1 MNYYE
6 LLGVSKDSTE
16 NELKKQYRSLS
27 YKFHPDR
34 NPNGGEQMQKL
45 NEAYDTLKDPIKR
58 QVYDNSFSNPLD
70 VLLEKNV
77 SF

>member
-34 NPNGGEQMQKL
+34 NPNGGEQMQK
-45 NEAYDTLKDPIKR
+45 T
-58 QVYDNSFSNPLD
+58 
-70 VLLEKNV
+70 
-77 SF
+77 